1 MLICFAEIIHILD
14 MNPTKGNVAL
24 IRATDGTVLHMVADD
39 PKWQKIH
46 QDGEHQRQ
54 EVANAQPKKHG
65 PFCKWPHMETTNRS
79 NNQDGVELAPDL
91 PMVPVRNLYSH
102 HENYSFTPTHTL

>member
-1 MLICFAEIIHILD
+1 MLTCFAEIIHILD

-24 IRATDGTVLHMVADD
+24 IRAADGTVLHMVADD
-39 PKWQKIH
+39 PEWQKIR
-46 QDGEHQRQ
+46 QDGEHRRQ

-65 PFCKWPHMETTNRS
+65 PSHKQPRMETTNRS

-91 PMVPVRNLYSH
+91 PMVP
-102 HENYSFTPTHTL
+102 HEEP